1 MARRRLRVAL
11 DANVLIAGVRLPR
24 WPHEVIRAAI
34 GGHFDLVLPR
44 QVIDEARRHLDSA
57 RLEVLEFVLSQ
68 SSYEE
73 VPVPSADLVHEH
85 GNLVRSRK
93 DVPIALALLA
103 SETDIFVTND
113 RDFTEPE
120 ATAQRFRERV
130 RVMLPA
136 VFLREVCGWSSDD
149 LEAIRL
155 RAWRD
160 LPAEVG
166 NE

>member
-1 MARRRLRVAL
+1 MAKRRLRVAL

-44 QVIDEARRHLDSA
+44 QVIDEARRHLDAA
-57 RLEVLEFVLSQ
+57 RLEALEFVLSQ
-68 SSYEE
+68 STYEE
-73 VPVPSADLVHEH
+73 APMPSLDVVDQHRD
-85 GNLVRSRK
+85 LVRSRK
-93 DVPIALALLA
+93 DVPIALALIA

-113 RDFTEPE
+113 RDFTDPE
-120 ATAQRFRERV
+120 ATARRFRERV

-136 VFLREVCGWSSDD
+136 VFLREVCGWRPDD
-149 LEAIRL
+149 LEAIRT
-155 RAWRD
+155 RTWED
-160 LPAEVG
+160 MPAETG